1 MAKIPASAEAAEHEF
16 VDPSLGGTGIDP
28 LILRVGLGNPSS
40 STSTMIPPHDNIADQ
55 NWVNNILRSRVQP
68 EALKKFLRR
77 GNSSSS
83 TSPDLPHHEIDVD
96 DDGGK

>member
-40 STSTMIPPHDNIADQ
+40 STSTIIPLHDNIADQ
-55 NWVNNILRSRVQP
+55 NWVNNILRSRVQA
-68 EALKKFLRR
+68 ALKKFLRR

-83 TSPDLPHHEIDVD
+83 SSPDLPHHQIDVD
-96 DDGGK
+96 EDWGK